1 MEFLPIT
8 KQEMLERGIAQP
20 DFVYVIGDAYVDH
33 PSFGHAIISRILENH
48 GYSVVIISQP
58 DWRNPKSI
66 DVFGRPRLG
75 FLVSGG
81 NMDSMVNHYSVTR
94 HRRKTDSFTPG
105 GVMGKRPD
113 YATVVYCNLIRQTYK
128 DVPILIGGIE
138 ASLRRLA
145 HYDYWS
151 DAMKRSILL
160 DSQADLLMYGM
171 GERSVVEIAD
181 ALNAGMDV
189 KDITYIDGTVFKCRE
204 LDESLPTIILPGY
217 EELQKS
223 KRTYA
228 ESFKIQY
235 GNCDPFTAKRLAEP
249 YGKEYVVQN
258 PPQKPLTMEEMD
270 AVYDLPYCRAYHPS
284 YEKLGGVPA
293 IEEVKFS
300 LVSNRG
306 CFGACSFCAL
316 TFHQGRIVQVRS
328 HESILAEAEK
338 MVKDPDFKGYIH
350 DVGGPTANF
359 RHPACEKQMTKGACG
374 GRQCL
379 YPTPCKNMNADH
391 SDYVALLRKLRKIP
405 GVKKVFVRSGIR
417 FDYLLADSK
426 DTFFRELVQ
435 YHISGQ
441 LKVAP
446 EHVSDA
452 VLCRMGKP
460 RNAVYNRFVDKYFAL
475 NKQYNMNQFLVPY
488 LMSSHPGSTMKEAVE
503 LAEYIRDMGYNPEQ
517 VQDFYPTPST
527 LSTVMYYTGL
537 DPRTMEKVYVPTDP
551 HEKAMQRALIQYRN
565 PKNYYLVKEALIAA
579 HREDLIGSGPK
590 CLIRAVPPK
599 SGGYTSASKAPGKPA
614 KSAAP
619 GKGNNAKGGTVQ
631 KAGRNTGKAPA
642 AHSAKASR
650 NARPA
655 SSGKKR

>member
-66 DVFGRPRLG
+66 DIFGRPRLG

-417 FDYLLADSK
+417 FDHLLADSK

-590 CLIRAVPPK
+590 CLIRAVPPR

-619 GKGNNAKGGTVQ
+619 GKGNNTKGGTFQ

>member
-58 DWRNPKSI
+58 DWKNPKSI
-66 DVFGRPRLG
+66 DIFGRPRLG

-105 GVMGKRPD
+105 GIMGKRPD

-217 EELQKS
+217 EELQKN

-565 PKNYYLVKEALIAA
+565 PKNYYLVKEALIKA

-590 CLIRAVPPK
+590 CLIRAVPPRN
-599 SGGYTSASKAPGKPA
+599 GGYTSASKAPGKPA
-614 KSAAP
+614 KSTAS

-631 KAGRNTGKAPA
+631 KAGRNTGKTPA

-650 NARPA
+650 SARPA